1 MASCNS
7 PQLLTHEDWCS
18 TKFEII
24 LINKD
29 MELKEILTKRRS
41 TRKFLPTMPEQE
53 KLQRIVDM
61 ALTAPSSRNTRS
73 TRLMVVTDKT
83 LLDKMSQ
90 MRDYGSAFM
99 KDATAAIVVMGDKEA
114 SDLWLD
120 NCVITATILQL
131 AVVDEGMASCW
142 VHVNDRPCLKD
153 EPEGAKADDY
163 LRELL
168 DLPSRY
174 GILCAVALGY
184 SDFEPKPLPPYE
196 GEERVMWK

>member
-1 MASCNS
+1 
-7 PQLLTHEDWCS
+7 
-18 TKFEII
+18 
-24 LINKD
+24 
-29 MELKEILTKRRS
+29 MELKEILHKRRS
-41 TRKFLPTMPEQE
+41 TRKFLPTLPEKE
-53 KLQRIVDM
+53 KLERIVEM
-61 ALTAPSSRNTRS
+61 ALSAPSSRNTRS
-73 TRLMVVTDKT
+73 TRLMVVTDKA
-83 LLDKMSQ
+83 LLEKMSG

-142 VHVNDRPCLKD
+142 VHINDHPCLKD
-153 EPEGAKADDY
+153 EPEGRKADDY

-168 DLPSRY
+168 DLPERY
-174 GILCAVALGY
+174 GLLCAVALGY
-184 SDFEPKPLPPYE
+184 SDFEPKPLPAYE